1 VPNPKVNTMEAKPS
15 WEARER
21 RTAEIEVH
29 ANFSAR
35 ERDWIV
41 GRLMSHCGVEDVRFS
56 DSHAPSLLIEYDAA
70 LVTGAELVNSL
81 YRCGLPA
88 PTRADRPRVA

>member
-1 VPNPKVNTMEAKPS
+1 MDAKRS

-21 RTAEIEVH
+21 RTAEIELRAH
-29 ANFSAR
+29 LGAR

-41 GRLMSHCGVEDVRFS
+41 GRLMSHSGIEDVRFS

-81 YRCGLPA
+81 YRCGLPTRA
-88 PTRADRPRVA
+88 RADRQRVT

>member
-1 VPNPKVNTMEAKPS
+1 MDGKRS
-15 WEARER
+15 WEAREV

-29 ANFSAR
+29 ATLSAR

-41 GRLMSHCGVEDVRFS
+41 GRLMSHCGIEDVSFS

>member
-1 VPNPKVNTMEAKPS
+1 MDAKPS
-15 WEARER
+15 WEAREL

-29 ANFSAR
+29 ANLGAR

-41 GRLMSHCGVEDVRFS
+41 GRLMSHCGVEDVSFS

-70 LVTGAELVNSL
+70 LVTGAELVSSL
-81 YRCGLPA
+81 YRCGLPVPA
-88 PTRADRPRVA
+88 RADRQLVT

>member
-1 VPNPKVNTMEAKPS
+1 MDAKRS
-15 WEARER
+15 WETREL

-29 ANFSAR
+29 ANLGAR

-41 GRLMSHCGVEDVRFS
+41 GRLMSHCGVEDVSFS
-56 DSHAPSLLIEYDAA
+56 DSHAPSLLIEYDAT
-70 LVTGAELVNSL
+70 LVTGAELVSSL

-88 PTRADRPRVA
+88 PARADRPRAA

>member
-1 VPNPKVNTMEAKPS
+1 MDGKRS

-21 RTAEIEVH
+21 RTVEIEVRAH
-29 ANFSAR
+29 LGAR

-41 GRLMSHCGVEDVRFS
+41 GRLMSHCGVEDVSFG

-70 LVTGAELVNSL
+70 VVTGAELVSSL

-88 PTRADRPRVA
+88 PARAHRQRVT